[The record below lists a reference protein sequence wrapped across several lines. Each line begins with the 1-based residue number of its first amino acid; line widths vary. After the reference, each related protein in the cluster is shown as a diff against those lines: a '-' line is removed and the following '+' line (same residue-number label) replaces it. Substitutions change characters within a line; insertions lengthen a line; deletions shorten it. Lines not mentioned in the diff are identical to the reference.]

1 MYESRLELARLVL
14 ADFDPA
20 VCAIRSQPMRLSYV
34 DGDGRTR
41 HHVPD
46 FALLYRDDRI
56 RIVNVKPADRLSDP
70 GVRALLDAAHGVL
83 EKHGLETEIWSA
95 EDPVVLSTVVF
106 LAGYRNP
113 RYFDES
119 DLRAARQALHGG
131 MTVAGA
137 EAALRQAGLE
147 EPRSVLLHLMW
158 TRQVRTDLTGPHQVE
173 QDGSWLL
180 KPRLPQRCLCSG
192 DGHATV
198 EGLSRRAQVRL
209 IEVARVAV
217 AGEEDDSAQHNGIF
231 S

>member
-1 MYESRLELARLVL
+1 MPLSVLSTSHIANCSPVRTFRWHRGQRHFPGWYWSATDRTHVMYESRLELARLVL

-119 DLRAARQALHGG
+119 DLRAARQALHSG

-158 TRQVRTDLTGPHQVE
+158 TRQVRTDLTQPLQ
-173 QDGSWLL
+173 L
-180 KPRLPQRCLCSG
+180 
-192 DGHATV
+192 
-198 EGLSRRAQVRL
+198 
-209 IEVARVAV
+209 
-217 AGEEDDSAQHNGIF
+217 DSALEAA
-231 S
+231 

>member
-158 TRQVRTDLTGPHQVE
+158 TRQVRTDLTQPLQ
-173 QDGSWLL
+173 L
-180 KPRLPQRCLCSG
+180 
-192 DGHATV
+192 
-198 EGLSRRAQVRL
+198 
-209 IEVARVAV
+209 
-217 AGEEDDSAQHNGIF
+217 DSALEAA
-231 S
+231 